1 MGSPSLECCPS
12 LDDNGMVVLNLN
24 LFPVGVRFQPTD
36 EDLIN
41 YYLRSKI
48 NGNGDKVWVIR
59 EIDICKWEPWDMPD
73 LSVVKSKD
81 QEWFF
86 FCPQDR
92 KYPKGHQMNRKTNCG
107 FWKATGKDRTI
118 MSEAILIGMKKTL
131 VFYSG
136 HAPNGK
142 RTNWVMHEYRPT
154 LNELDGTNP
163 GQKPYVLC
171 RLFKKNDDSLEV
183 SNRGCGEVEQTTS
196 APLAANY
203 SSEDIQS
210 VPAPVIVSPPQV
222 MEEDVQLA
230 VVPDVSG
237 EAPLAA
243 NHSSEERQSD
253 PAPVTASTSQVME
266 EDVQLAVIPD
276 VSGETIS
283 TEEDQTLNFGMYY
296 NPIDG
301 QLFDDRFFSPDLA
314 HMPPEFNYQ
323 AYNESDRLWELQYGS
338 NSVAGPKMTCM
349 TAETRDVQ
357 LKTNPMKGC
366 CKCRGIKRLFICR
379 KGAFQI
385 KYFLSHTTLW
395 SSVFVASAVLVS
407 FVAFT
412 NMRIQF

>member
-92 KYPKGHQMNRKTNCG
+92 KYPKGRQMKRKTNRG

-154 LNELDGTNP
+154 LKELDGTNP

-210 VPAPVIVSPPQV
+210 VPAPVIASTPQV

-253 PAPVTASTSQVME
+253 PAPVTVSTSQVME
-266 EDVQLAVIPD
+266 EDMQLAVIPD

-283 TEEDQTLNFGMYY
+283 TKEDQTLNFGMYY

-301 QLFDDRFFSPDLA
+301 QLFDDIFFSPDLA

-323 AYNESDRLWELQYGS
+323 AYNESDRLWDLQYGS
-338 NSVAGPKMTCM
+338 NSVAGPKMTCL
-349 TAETRDVQ
+349 TAETQ
-357 LKTNPMKGC
+357 
-366 CKCRGIKRLFICR
+366 
-379 KGAFQI
+379 
-385 KYFLSHTTLW
+385 
-395 SSVFVASAVLVS
+395 
-407 FVAFT
+407 
-412 NMRIQF
+412 